1 MKVGVITFP
10 GSNCDRDLLMAW
22 KGLAGVEAVSLWH
35 KDRDLQGCDLVC
47 LPGGFS
53 FGDYLRS
60 GAIAR
65 FSPIMQEVI
74 PFAGKGGWVWGV
86 CNGFQILTE
95 CGLLPGALRRN
106 AGTLFRHHDVHIRLE
121 GWMAT
126 ATGTPQPNAL
136 RLPIAHAEGN
146 FFCTPDQLKSME
158 DNQQILF
165 RYCNFDGDF
174 DDLANPN
181 GSLAN
186 IAGICSP
193 NGRVF
198 ALMPHP
204 ERAVDPLC
212 GNTDGQ
218 ALFVSILNQIK

>member
-1 MKVGVITFP
+1 M
-10 GSNCDRDLLMAW
+10 
-22 KGLAGVEAVSLWH
+22 
-35 KDRDLQGCDLVC
+35 
-47 LPGGFS
+47 
-53 FGDYLRS
+53 
-60 GAIAR
+60 
-65 FSPIMQEVI
+65 
-74 PFAGKGGWVWGV
+74 
-86 CNGFQILTE
+86 
-95 CGLLPGALRRN
+95 
-106 AGTLFRHHDVHIRLE
+106 LFRHHDVHLRLE

-126 ATGTPQPNAL
+126 TTGSPKPPIL

-146 FFCTPDQLKSME
+146 FFCTTDQLKSIE
-158 DNQQILF
+158 DNHQILF
-165 RYCNFDGDF
+165 RYSSSNGDI
-174 DDLANPN
+174 DESANPN

-218 ALFVSILNQIK
+218 ALFVSILNQFN